1 MRYLPVT
8 PILVAAVSLVSTGA
22 LHADEQ
28 HADASATEATALKQ
42 ANETNTLQQDPRI
55 VSGVLPN
62 GLEYFIRPNLEPK
75 GRMSLKL
82 RVNTGSLNE
91 VEENRGISHFLEH
104 MVFNG
109 SNHFKRGEIMEVM
122 QRHGLGLGGDANAY
136 TSFDETVYM
145 LELPSLKPDTVDL
158 AFTILRDFA
167 DGAHLDESAINSE
180 RGIITSEYRV
190 RDSAQQRMMQE
201 ALGFLLDGTIV
212 AERMPIGTLDF
223 INKGPRSLFLDYY
236 KTHYTPDNMQLVI
249 VGDITP
255 EQGKEWV
262 EKYFSSMTKTP
273 EGPAKGDWGSI
284 KPYKGVAAKWISN
297 KDASGTEVSLVNA
310 KAHAT
315 EADTVEKRIKDLT
328 DDAAMAMLNRR
339 LAELTKKE
347 DCPFIKAGMG
357 KDTMFQLADLS
368 TLTAN
373 TTPDKWRQTLSVLEQ
388 ELRRAQQYGF
398 SKNEVEDIIKDMV
411 NDAQVAVQSWE
422 TNKSADLSGSIAQ
435 SIAQQ
440 EVFTDPR
447 EDMRVL
453 QKAIADKAIT
463 PENCQKALQ
472 KILDLKNIKITVS
485 GKEANPNGDKDI
497 VKAFEASSSV
507 PVEARAEE
515 ARTPFAYDHIGEP
528 GKVVSSKEDPRT
540 GARQIVLSNGIRVN
554 LKPTEFD
561 KDIIRVQAEIDG
573 GSVTMP
579 KGSEALSILAPVI
592 VNNGGLEAHSI
603 DDLARL
609 MAGHAVKSG
618 FSISDERFNVSGET
632 TPKDL
637 ELELKLIAAQ
647 LMHSGY
653 RPEAEITFRRSIPL
667 LYDMLGKKP
676 EGLLQKEGMEFLY
689 NNNGKFHFPER
700 RELEKLTT
708 ADVKNWIDPALKN
721 NYMEVSLVG
730 DFKPD
735 DVIPILERTI
745 GALPKRQDAPAALNQ
760 DSLKVS
766 FADSGSAKDISY
778 PSSIDRTLVC
788 TVWPTSDGKDAQ
800 KARELKLMKDIL
812 RERLFKGIREKMG
825 EAYSPFVLDEAS
837 LTYPDNGYMMSVA
850 PGVLANKD
858 KVAKAV
864 MEITGDLAKGTIT
877 EDEFSRALKP
887 LINRVER
894 ALRDNG
900 FWLSA
905 ISKSQSKPESVDRA
919 VDALKGY
926 KAITVDDMN
935 KLAKE
940 IFKPG
945 REISINII
953 PDIQEPAKTGDGEKK
968 KSDQAVAPSAA
979 ISVLARPAKQVV
991 KKTGNNSPYIV
1002 LVSEETKAM
1011 PEWMAVAEALKAKH
1025 NAKILTYKGTPDSAL
1040 PALKKEEVRYM
1051 ALVAPPEQIDRNL
1064 VNKLHRLTRKID
1076 DDPYGDCIW
1085 GIITGF
1091 TPDDAMRI
1099 AKASEPLTITRAQG
1113 TTNVDASRFTD
1124 SMCIT
1129 DWGPYEFVE
1138 QHGHQEAKVQPFP
1151 ESDKGVVPKFAEF
1164 WEKSHP
1170 ELVVTSSHATQYN
1183 LEMPFGKG
1191 LIVSYDN
1198 KFHLM
1203 GINQKKEYASFLKGV
1218 LFDGKE
1224 EELASYIQQQKPPV
1238 LAHDATPKVWIAAG
1252 NCLFGDT
1259 KKTRN
1264 SMAVTA
1270 LSGYGCN
1277 QLVGYTVPS
1286 WYGKGGW
1293 GTLSLIFNNHDKSSF
1308 SEAWYLNNQFI
1319 LDETL
1324 RKYPALINVD
1334 FNASSINAIKEEDPG
1349 FMEAMTKANC
1359 GLGQEQMGLVH
1370 DRDVVAFYGDPVWVA
1385 RLDESHTKSPWSVTW
1400 NDAEDPAKGLTV
1412 TANADYNGRFAV
1424 WFPKRLQ
1431 VKKADITIDG
1441 KKQPLTEVGTL
1452 TNDFI
1457 LIPDLKLGRKQQA
1470 EITF

>member
-22 LHADEQ
+22 LHANEQ
-28 HADASATEATALKQ
+28 RSDVSAPEATPVKQ
-42 ANETNTLQQDPRI
+42 ANEANSLQQDPRI

-62 GLEYFIRPNLEPK
+62 GLEYFVRPNLEPK

-167 DGAHLDESAINSE
+167 DGAKLEESAINSE

-190 RDSAQQRMMQE
+190 RDSAQMRMMRD
-201 ALGFLLDGTIV
+201 ALGFLLDGTLV

-255 EQGKEWV
+255 EQGKEWA

-273 EGPAKGDWGSI
+273 NGAAKGDWGSV
-284 KPYKGVAAKWISN
+284 KPYKGVAGKWISH

-310 KAHAT
+310 KTHK
-315 EADTVEKRIKDLT
+315 TVEDTAEKRTRDIIDE
-328 DDAAMAMLNRR
+328 AAMTILNLR
-339 LAELTKKE
+339 LSKLAKKE
-347 DCPFIKAGMG
+347 DCPFIRAGMG
-357 KDTMFQLADLS
+357 KDTMFQLADLN

-373 TTPDKWRQTLSVLEQ
+373 TTPDKWEKTIAALEQ
-388 ELRRAQQYGF
+388 ELRRAQQHGF
-398 SKNEVEDIIKDMV
+398 SQDEVNDIIKDML
-411 NDAQVAVQSWE
+411 NEAQVAVQSWD
-422 TNKSADLSGSIAQ
+422 TSKSADLSSGISQ
-435 SIAQQ
+435 SIASH
-440 EVFTDPR
+440 EVFTAPSENLR
-447 EDMRVL
+447 IL

-463 PENCQKALQ
+463 PESCQKALQ
-472 KILDLKNIKITVS
+472 NLFDLKNIKLTVS
-485 GKEANPNGDKDI
+485 DKEANPNGDQEI
-497 VKAFEASSSV
+497 VKAFEASVST
-507 PVEARAEE
+507 PVDAHVDEARA
-515 ARTPFAYDHIGEP
+515 PFAYDNIGEP
-528 GKVVSSKEDPRT
+528 GKVISNKEEPRT

-561 KDIIRVQAEIDG
+561 KDIIRVQAQIDG
-573 GSVTMP
+573 GGVTQP
-579 KGSEALSILAPVI
+579 QGSEALAMLAPII
-592 VNNGGLEAHSI
+592 VNGGGLEAHSS

-609 MAGHAVKSG
+609 LAGHAVQAS
-618 FSISDERFNVSGET
+618 FSIGDERFSVGGET

-637 ELELKLIAAQ
+637 ELELKLIAARI
-647 LMHSGY
+647 MHPGY
-653 RPEAEITFRRSIPL
+653 RPEAEITFRRAIPMVF
-667 LYDMLGKKP
+667 DMLSKNP
-676 EGLLQKEGMEFLY
+676 EGLLQKEGMKFLY
-689 NNNGKFHFPER
+689 NNNAKFHLPSQEDV
-700 RELEKLTT
+700 EKLTT
-708 ADVKNWIDPALKN
+708 EDVKKWIDPALKN

-735 DVIPILERTI
+735 EVIPILERTI
-745 GALPKRQDAPAALNQ
+745 GALPKRPDAPATIDKDA
-760 DSLKVS
+760 LKVT
-766 FADSGSAKDISY
+766 FAAPGSSKEITY
-778 PSSIDRTLVC
+778 PSSIDRTLIC
-788 TVWPTSDGKDAQ
+788 TAWPTDDGMDAQ
-800 KARELKLMKDIL
+800 KSRQLNLMKDIL

-825 EAYSPFVLDEAS
+825 EAYSPFVIDEAS
-837 LTYPDNGYMMSVA
+837 RTYPDNGYLMSVA
-850 PGVLANKD
+850 PGVTANKD

-864 MEITGDLAKGTIT
+864 LEITGDLAKGTIT
-877 EDEFSRALKP
+877 EDEFSRGLKP

-900 FWLSA
+900 FWMGT
-905 ISKSQSKPESVDRA
+905 ISSSQSKPENVERA
-919 VDALKGY
+919 MDALKGY
-926 KAITVDDMN
+926 KAITVDEMN
-935 KLAKE
+935 QLAKE

-945 REISINII
+945 REISITIL
-953 PDIQEPAKTGDGEKK
+953 PDLQTQDSNNSDDKK
-968 KSDQAVAPSAA
+968 KSDSAVAPAAA
-979 ISVLARPAKQVV
+979 IAIHARPV
-991 KKTGNNSPYIV
+991 KPAAHEAMVESPYVV
-1002 LVSEETKAM
+1002 LVSEETKKM
-1011 PEWMAVAEALKAKH
+1011 PEWMAVAEVLKDKH
-1025 NAKILTYKGTPDSAL
+1025 NAKVLTYKGSPDSILAS
-1040 PALKKEEVRYM
+1040 LKKEEARYM
-1051 ALVAPPEQIDRNL
+1051 ALVAPPEQIDRDL
-1064 VNKLHRLTRKID
+1064 VNTLHRLTRKLD
-1076 DDPYGDCIW
+1076 DDPFGDCIW

-1099 AKASEPLTITRAQG
+1099 AKATEPLTITRGMG
-1113 TTNVDASRFTD
+1113 TTNIDATRFSD

-1138 QHGHQEAKVQPFP
+1138 QHGYQDAKVQPYP
-1151 ESDKGVVPKFAEF
+1151 QSDKGVVPKFAEF

-1170 ELVVTSSHATQYN
+1170 QFVVTSSHATQYN

-1191 LIVSYDN
+1191 LLISYDN
-1198 KFHLM
+1198 KFNLM
-1203 GINQKKEYASFLKGV
+1203 SIEQKKEYASFLKGV

-1224 EELASYIQQQKPPV
+1224 EELAAYIKKENPAV
-1238 LAHDATPKVWIAAG
+1238 LAGDSAPKVWIAAG

-1259 KKTRN
+1259 MKTRN

-1293 GTLSLIFNNHDKSSF
+1293 GTLSLIFNNHDKSTFAES
-1308 SEAWYLNNQFI
+1308 WYLNNQFI
-1319 LDETL
+1319 LDETQ
-1324 RKYPALINVD
+1324 RKFPALMNVN
-1334 FNASSINAIKEEDPG
+1334 FNASSINAIQKEDPG
-1349 FMEAMTKANC
+1349 FMEALTKANC
-1359 GLGQEQMGLVH
+1359 GVGQEQMGLVH
-1370 DRDVVAFYGDPVWVA
+1370 DRDVVAFYGDPAWVA
-1385 RLDESHTKSPWSVTW
+1385 RLDESHTKSPWHVTW
-1400 NDAEDPAKGLTV
+1400 NDANDPAKGFTI

-1424 WFPKRLQ
+1424 WFPKRINA
-1431 VKKADITIDG
+1431 KKAEITIDG
-1441 KKQPLTEVGTL
+1441 KKQPLQEAGTL